1 MCMFDSP
8 RKVAFGLTAMTI
20 GLKNYVEKQPKKP
33 LLIAV
38 DTQTNETIIK
48 DGIPL
53 KVGR

>member
-1 MCMFDSP
+1 LVSRLNYATKPD
-8 RKVAFGLTAMTI
+8 RTE
-20 GLKNYVEKQPKKP
+20 NYVEKQPKKP